1 MNAEHA
7 SVEHARDSS
16 PPKRTPL
23 YDLLVERGARM
34 VPFAGFEMPIQ
45 FPTGIL
51 KEHAHTRDAAGLFD
65 VSHMGQFL
73 LRPKSGNITDAARA
87 LERLVPA
94 DILNLE
100 PCRQRYTVFTNED
113 GGVGDDLIVAN
124 HGEHFMLVVN
134 ADRAAADSAYL
145 QSRLA
150 DDCTLEV
157 CDRALI
163 ALQGP
168 KAETCL
174 TQRVPGC
181 AAMRF
186 MDTRIF
192 TILGQ
197 PCTIARSGYTG
208 EDGFEISLPTDIAPA
223 FAERLLDN
231 KEVLPVGLGARDSL
245 RMEAGLPLYG
255 SDIDETTTPVE
266 AGLAWSIQKTRRR
279 GGARAGG
286 FPGDHVILEQIETG
300 ATRMRTGLRAEG
312 RAPARAG
319 TPLYAAPESGERIG
333 TVTSGGFGPT
343 VEAPI
348 AMAYLPRGD
357 AGPGSK
363 IYAEVRGKRQAFDVV
378 SLPFV
383 AHRYKRG

>member
-7 SVEHARDSS
+7 SVESGDALL
-16 PPKRTPL
+16 KKTPL
-23 YDLLVERGARM
+23 YDLLVDRGARM
-34 VPFAGFEMPIQ
+34 VPFAGFEMPVQ

-73 LRPKSGNITDAARA
+73 LRPKSGNIADAARA

-94 DILNLE
+94 DILNLA
-100 PCRQRYTVFTNED
+100 PYRQRYTVLTNED
-113 GGVGDDLIVAN
+113 GGIGDDLIVAN
-124 HGEHFMLVVN
+124 HGDHLMLVVN
-134 ADRAAADSAYL
+134 ADRADADRAYL
-145 QSRLA
+145 ESRLS
-150 DDCTLEV
+150 DDCTLKV

-168 KAETCL
+168 KAATCL
-174 TQRVPGC
+174 THRIPGC
-181 AAMRF
+181 AAMHF
-186 MDTRIF
+186 MDVRTFR
-192 TILGQ
+192 ILGQ
-197 PCTIARSGYTG
+197 PCTVARSGYTG
-208 EDGFEISLPTDIAPA
+208 EDGFEISLPADIASA
-223 FAERLLDN
+223 FAERLLDD
-231 KEVLPVGLGARDSL
+231 EVLLPVGLGARDSL

-255 SDIDETTTPVE
+255 SDLDETTTPVE

-279 GGARAGG
+279 GGTRAGG
-286 FPGDHVILEQIETG
+286 FPGDELILEQIETG
-300 ATRMRTGLRAEG
+300 PSRTRTGLRAEG
-312 RAPARAG
+312 RTPARAG
-319 TPLYAAPESGERIG
+319 THLFAEPEGGEAIG

-348 AMAYLPRGD
+348 AMAYLPRGH
-357 AGPGSK
+357 AIPGSK

-383 AHRYKRG
+383 AHRYRRG